1 MSVRSDIPKTLIAV
15 LVSVPLTFGQVESKP
30 VDPKPPQEHK
40 AEPKADD
47 PQKVF
52 ATQCGVDLDGAA
64 AHIFINSAKGWKE
77 YHDIKSLP
85 ELTSGAD
92 SEFIVRSDPSGAH
105 YVRTLIPGDDFDR
118 YQDDCF
124 GETGQLKSLRY
135 ELRTAW
141 GWGYEESRT
150 FAASGKIVDKSSRF
164 FDTRNEKTIQ
174 PPERAKDLPDATKPE
189 VHAEFLGMPFIP
201 FLNE

>member
-1 MSVRSDIPKTLIAV
+1 MPQKNDILQISILAIVLFFSVSCIFAQGNPQA
-15 LVSVPLTFGQVESKP
+15 PQESKSE
-30 VDPKPPQEHK
+30 QRSE
-40 AEPKADD
+40 D

-52 ATQCGVDLDGAA
+52 ATQCGINLDGAA
-64 AHIFINSAKGWKE
+64 VHIFVNSSKGWKE
-77 YHDIKSLP
+77 YRDLKSVPDLS
-85 ELTSGAD
+85 SGAD
-92 SEFIVRSDPSGAH
+92 SEFIVRSDPGGKH
-105 YVRTLIPGDDFDR
+105 YVRTFIPGDDYDR

-124 GETGQLKSLRY
+124 GENGKVRGLRY

-150 FAASGKIVDKSSRF
+150 FSESGKMVDKTSRF
-164 FDTRNEKTIQ
+164 FDTRNEKSIQ
-174 PPERAKDLPDATKPE
+174 PPERVKEVPDAIKPE